1 MAGRLFCCWTP
12 LWIILFLLNNVS
24 TDPSSPSKYALHQT
38 SANFEDAVQHC
49 SPGVLTTIATQQ
61 EVDDILKLISDSV
74 PLQGDFTF
82 WVGLRKARN
91 ECVVLSQPLRGF
103 RWTEDSSEESQ
114 VSRWEQEP
122 VQTCTGVR
130 CAALK
135 GRFDGLMVRWGLI
148 PVTCK
153 NGYPFICKLKN
164 RQTGGSPQGEQATV
178 NPQPEPEPEPAT
190 PEPKP
195 ATTEPSK
202 PATPKPRPVTAEPE
216 PATPK
221 PELTMEGPE
230 PELGP
235 DSGPDVM
242 SDVCQHPIIPGT
254 RSLILDPDNSSWVQ
268 VECWSTVKLDLHC
281 SGQPAMWRT
290 LDGSPANFSTACL
303 QCPHGFQK
311 DVFGRCVDVD
321 ECANP
326 DGAPCRQT
334 CLNTE
339 GSYRC
344 VCSDADEKQ
353 HDEGSP
359 SCQDQE
365 TVEDSGALSGILI
378 PVLIAVAAL
387 VVLVVVVVV
396 TVKCCLMRQSKK
408 RAIKAAEKM
417 AMKSKQEKDS
427 FQTANEKTAT

>member
-135 GRFDGLMVRWGLI
+135 GRFDGLTVRWGLI

-164 RQTGGSPQGEQATV
+164 EQT
-178 NPQPEPEPEPAT
+178 
-190 PEPKP
+190 
-195 ATTEPSK
+195 
-202 PATPKPRPVTAEPE
+202 
-216 PATPK
+216 
-221 PELTMEGPE
+221 
-230 PELGP
+230 
-235 DSGPDVM
+235 DVM

-311 DVFGRCVDVD
+311 DVFGRCMDVD

-378 PVLIAVAAL
+378 PVLIAVVAL